1 MTNYV
6 NIQFLGSE
14 YYDVDVEY
22 DVIDGDD
29 SVGLP
34 VDYEFSATVVDE
46 DDNVIDITND
56 LTEEEVQEV
65 YDAIK
70 KDMNKTEWD

>member
-1 MTNYV
+1 MSFYLY
-6 NIQFLGSE
+6 IAFLGND
-14 YYDVDVEY
+14 YCDVDVEY

-56 LTEEEVQEV
+56 LTEEEIQEV

>member
-6 NIQFLGSE
+6 NIQFLGSD

>member
-1 MTNYV
+1 MSFYL
-6 NIQFLGSE
+6 NIQFLGSD
-14 YYDVDVEY
+14 YCDVDVEY

-29 SVGLP
+29 SVGLS
-34 VDYEFSATVVDE
+34 VDYEFTATVVDE

-56 LTEEEVQEV
+56 LTEEEIDEV

>member
-6 NIQFLGSE
+6 NIQFLGSD
-14 YYDVDVEY
+14 YCDVDVEY

-34 VDYEFSATVVDE
+34 VDYEFTATVVDE

-56 LTEEEVQEV
+56 LREEEIQEV